1 MVPDFLI
8 FYKVPELEAA
18 ALVLLLASAGALLSL
33 QALRP
38 SMNALAQNREVRVR
52 LEVMYKTPF
61 VLIIG
66 HLLLFMAIPILE
78 LIYQVMRQMR
88 LF

>member
-1 MVPDFLI
+1 M
-8 FYKVPELEAA
+8 
-18 ALVLLLASAGALLSL
+18 
-33 QALRP
+33 
-38 SMNALAQNREVRVR
+38 R
-52 LEVMYKTPF
+52 LEVMYKNPF

-78 LIYQVMRQMR
+78 LIYQVMKQMR